1 MTKEPFKHLQVF
13 APNEQEIKSGNK
25 RGGAWKVFV
34 TNVVELLP
42 V

>member
-1 MTKEPFKHLQVF
+1 MTKEPVLQVF
-13 APNEQEIKSGNK
+13 ASNEQEIKSGNN
-25 RGGAWKVFV
+25 RVGAWKVFV